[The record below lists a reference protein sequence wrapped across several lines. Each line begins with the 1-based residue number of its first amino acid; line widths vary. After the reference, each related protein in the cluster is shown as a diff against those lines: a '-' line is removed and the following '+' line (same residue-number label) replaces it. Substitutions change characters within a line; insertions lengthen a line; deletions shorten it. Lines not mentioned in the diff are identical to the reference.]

1 MMLTV
6 GSIIT
11 GKVIDVDFKGQ
22 GVIKSDGYVI
32 FAPRL
37 LYDEVAKLKITK
49 VKKSFCEAEV
59 LEIIEKSKDR
69 TRDFVNLDAL
79 DLYHMNIKKQHQWQ
93 IDITQQTLSKI
104 ADINVDI
111 DEIIHDERDQY
122 YRNKSVFHVI
132 NDDALRLGLYD
143 RSKETLIEIDHFVLS
158 DLVTN
163 KFLKILYDEPFCVE
177 RNKLKHVVFRTNQ
190 EGQILITFVA
200 NHPSVKGLDAVVER
214 LKKETEV
221 VGITLNINDSSK
233 HILGRNSI
241 ELYNENVIIERL
253 NSIDIP
259 INDRSFFQINLPVIK
274 KAYQIIK
281 DDMKDKDVVLDAYS
295 GIGSIGYYIVDKV
308 SKVIMVESSEQSVLL
323 ANQIKEKYHFK
334 KVDIYRQQAERFH
347 EDIVFNKVI
356 VDPPRNGLMPAF
368 IDYLIERKPE
378 TIYYLSCDV
387 KTLSRDLGLIKDMY
401 DVSKVY
407 PIRLFPHT
415 TSLETLVIMN
425 IKK

>member
-1 MMLTV
+1 
-6 GSIIT
+6 
-11 GKVIDVDFKGQ
+11 
-22 GVIKSDGYVI
+22 
-32 FAPRL
+32 
-37 LYDEVAKLKITK
+37 
-49 VKKSFCEAEV
+49 V
-59 LEIIEKSKDR
+59 LSG
-69 TRDFVNLDAL
+69 
-79 DLYHMNIKKQHQWQ
+79 
-93 IDITQQTLSKI
+93 
-104 ADINVDI
+104 
-111 DEIIHDERDQY
+111 
-122 YRNKSVFHVI
+122 
-132 NDDALRLGLYD
+132 DALRLGLYD
-143 RSKETLIEIDHFVLS
+143 VSKENLIEIDHFVLS

-163 KFLKILYDEPFCVE
+163 KFLKILYDEPFCVV

-190 EGQILITFVA
+190 KGQILISFVS
-200 NHPSVKGLDAVVER
+200 NHPSVKGLDAVIER
-214 LKKETEV
+214 LKKEPEV
-221 VGITLNINDSSK
+221 VGITLNINDSNK
-233 HILGRNSI
+233 HILGRDSI
-241 ELYNENVIIERL
+241 ELYKENVIIERL

-259 INDRSFFQINLPVIK
+259 INDRSFFQVNLPVIK

-308 SKVIMVESSEQSVLL
+308 SKVVMVESNEQSVSL
-323 ANQIKEKYHFK
+323 ANQIKEKYHIE
-334 KVDIYRQQAERFH
+334 KVDIYRQQTERFH

-401 DVSKVY
+401 DVSKVF

>member
-11 GKVIDVDFKGQ
+11 GKVVDVDFKGQ

-37 LYDEVAKLKITK
+37 LYDELVKLKIK
-49 VKKSFCEAEV
+49 KIKKSFCEAEV
-59 LEIIEKSKDR
+59 LEIIDKSKHR
-69 TRDFVNLDAL
+69 VQNNYHLDAL
-79 DLYHMNIKKQHQWQ
+79 DLYHMDIENQHQWQ
-93 IDITQQTLSKI
+93 LDITKKTISKI
-104 ADINVDI
+104 ANI
-111 DEIIHDERDQY
+111 DVSVYDVIYDENDKY

-132 NDDALRLGLYD
+132 SDDALRLGLYD
-143 RSKETLIEIDHFVLS
+143 YSKEKLNEIDHFILS
-158 DLVTN
+158 DPVTN
-163 KFLKILYDEPFCVE
+163 KFLKMFYEEAFCVA
-177 RNKLKHVVFRTNQ
+177 RNVLKYVVFRTNQ
-190 EGQILITFVA
+190 EGQILITFVSTQA
-200 NHPSVKGLDAVVER
+200 SVKGLAEIVDR
-214 LKKETEV
+214 LKKEPEV

-241 ELYNENVIIERL
+241 QVYKENVIIERL

-281 DDMKDKDVVLDAYS
+281 DNMKNNDVVLDAYS

-308 SKVIMVESSEQSVLL
+308 SKVIMVESNEQSVEL
-323 ANQIKEKYHFK
+323 AKFIKSKYHFNQ
-334 KVDIYRQQAERFH
+334 VAIYHNNAESFN
-347 EDIVFNKVI
+347 EDVQFNKVI
-356 VDPPRNGLMPAF
+356 VDPPRNGLMPKF
-368 IDYLIERKPE
+368 IEYLLVKKPH

-387 KTLSRDLGLIKDMY
+387 KTLSRDIGLLKDDY
-401 DVSKVY
+401 KIEHIY
-407 PIRLFPHT
+407 PIRMFPHT
-415 TSLETLVIMN
+415 TSLETLAILN

>member
-1 MMLTV
+1 MLTV

-37 LYDEVAKLKITK
+37 LYGEVVRLKIK
-49 VKKSFCEAEV
+49 KIKKSFCEAEV

-69 TRDFVNLDAL
+69 TKDFVNLDAL
-79 DLYHMNIKKQHQWQ
+79 DLYHNDIKKQHQWQ

-104 ADINVDI
+104 ADINIDI
-111 DEIIHDERDQY
+111 NDIIHDERDRY
-122 YRNKSVFHVI
+122 YRNKSVFHVLS
-132 NDDALRLGLYD
+132 DDALRLGLYD
-143 RSKETLIEIDHFVLS
+143 VSKENLIEIDHFVLS

-163 KFLKILYDEPFCVE
+163 KFLKILYDEPFCVV

-190 EGQILITFVA
+190 KGQILISFVS
-200 NHPSVKGLDAVVER
+200 NHPSVKGLDAVIER
-214 LKKETEV
+214 LKKEPEV
-221 VGITLNINDSSK
+221 VGITLNINDSNK
-233 HILGRNSI
+233 HILGRDSI
-241 ELYNENVIIERL
+241 ELYKENVIIERL

-259 INDRSFFQINLPVIK
+259 INDRSFFQVNLPVIK

-308 SKVIMVESSEQSVLL
+308 SKVIMVESNEQSVSL
-323 ANQIKEKYHFK
+323 ANQIKEKYHIE
-334 KVDIYRQQAERFH
+334 KVDIYRQQTERFH

-401 DVSKVY
+401 DVSKVF

>member
-1 MMLTV
+1 MLTV

-69 TRDFVNLDAL
+69 TKEFVNLDAL
-79 DLYHMNIKKQHQWQ
+79 DLYHMDIKKQHQWQ

-214 LKKETEV
+214 LKKEIEV

-241 ELYNENVIIERL
+241 ELYKENVIIERL

-259 INDRSFFQINLPVIK
+259 INDRSFFQVNLPVIK

-308 SKVIMVESSEQSVLL
+308 SKVIMVESRDRKSV
-323 ANQIKEKYHFK
+323 
-334 KVDIYRQQAERFH
+334 V
-347 EDIVFNKVI
+347 
-356 VDPPRNGLMPAF
+356 
-368 IDYLIERKPE
+368 
-378 TIYYLSCDV
+378 
-387 KTLSRDLGLIKDMY
+387 
-401 DVSKVY
+401 
-407 PIRLFPHT
+407 
-415 TSLETLVIMN
+415 
-425 IKK
+425 